1 MAQAKSYDRWMSEY
15 SGFMAS
21 RRNYDVGQGIGADG
35 RRRSGVLEASWRAGG
50 ASSAELLALA
60 AFAQDRALQIVEAST
75 IEEFG
80 AEGNAPPGAIIHFQ
94 GNDPDAVAASVHARE
109 AEEAGRKQRPGHVLS
124 QHGD

>member
-1 MAQAKSYDRWMSEY
+1 MSEY

-21 RRNYDVGQGIGADG
+21 RRNHDVGQGIGADG

-60 AFAQDRALQIVEAST
+60 AFAQDRALQIVEASA

-80 AEGNAPPGAIIHFQ
+80 AEGNAPPGASKAMT
-94 GNDPDAVAASVHARE
+94 PMPSLLRYTLVKPRKPAANSAQVTFSRSTATETSAPRNGAIE
-109 AEEAGRKQRPGHVLS
+109 K
-124 QHGD
+124 